1 MKILT
6 VANQKGGVGKTTLA
20 VHLAYAAVE
29 QGSKVLLVDFDL
41 QGNLSLTFDHVPLV
55 AEGLTASVLFG
66 EDTPDVLRGM
76 HSELR
81 PGPMALIPADNE
93 LINVEKEDNGVLTNP
108 AQALQQ
114 LTGLYDLCIIDTPP
128 TLGNVLMGALTAAN
142 FVVTP
147 VAVGLYELAG
157 VEKLNSTFRAV
168 RSNGLNPQLKHIG
181 IVPMK
186 TTSRSPAVVEA
197 LASLRSE
204 YGDAVLPVELRERVS
219 VRAAIAS
226 GKPVWYR
233 TKGSGHLAA
242 AREWKAACSEIL
254 RRIH

>member
-1 MKILT
+1 
-6 VANQKGGVGKTTLA
+6 
-20 VHLAYAAVE
+20 
-29 QGSKVLLVDFDL
+29 
-41 QGNLSLTFDHVPLV
+41 
-55 AEGLTASVLFG
+55 
-66 EDTPDVLRGM
+66 
-76 HSELR
+76 
-81 PGPMALIPADNE
+81 
-93 LINVEKEDNGVLTNP
+93 
-108 AQALQQ
+108 
-114 LTGLYDLCIIDTPP
+114 
-128 TLGNVLMGALTAAN
+128 
-142 FVVTP
+142 
-147 VAVGLYELAG
+147 
-157 VEKLNSTFRAV
+157 
-168 RSNGLNPQLKHIG
+168 
-181 IVPMK
+181 MK

>member
-20 VHLAYAAVE
+20 VHLAYSAIE
-29 QGSKVLLVDFDL
+29 QGLKVLLVDFDL
-41 QGNLSLTFDHVPLV
+41 QGNLSLTYDKAPLV
-55 AEGLTASVLFG
+55 TDGLTASILFG
-66 EDTPDVLRGM
+66 EDTKEVLSGLQGELKS
-76 HSELR
+76 HSL
-81 PGPMALIPADNE
+81 ALIPADSD
-93 LINVEKEDNGVLTNP
+93 LIHVEKADNSVLTNP
-108 AQALQQ
+108 SQALKQ
-114 LTGLYDLCIIDTPP
+114 LSGHYDLCVIDTPP

-157 VEKLNSTFRAV
+157 AEKLNATFNAV
-168 RSNGLNPQLKHIG
+168 RTSGLNPHLKHIG

-204 YGDAVLPVELRERVS
+204 YGDAVLPMELRERVS

-226 GKPVWYR
+226 GNPVWYR

-242 AREWKAACSEIL
+242 GREWKAACAEIL